1 MKLNWVPGEAMSGFK
16 KAALGFMRLM
26 EESRMTR
33 QSQRDVVNYL
43 NNNIFVEF
51 TSDSKFV
58 QSLVVECVCSIDFFY
73 H

>member
-1 MKLNWVPGEAMSGFK
+1 MELNWVPGEAMSRFE

-43 NNNIFVEF
+43 NNNFFVEF
-51 TSDSKFV
+51 TSDSKYG
-58 QSLVVECVCSIDFFY
+58 QSLVVECVC
-73 H
+73 